1 MAGAAPPSGPPDPP
15 PLEPEEPLS
24 REYLS
29 LRQAGEASEEEE
41 EASRSPPPPAG
52 APGGERCRAMM
63 EVVKKDAV
71 GVGGKWKVSKLV
83 VDHNHELEV
92 APVEGGGAGVPVL
105 GMEFDSAD
113 DAKGFYQ
120 GYGEKAG
127 FKARTGSNRRSV
139 GTGAM
144 IMQRFLCCRGNY
156 VNRKSKAAKGLE
168 EVEEG
173 AAEKGKGEVGPCK
186 KRGRKPGK
194 KNAQAPEVE
203 MGGGIACTEIVQ
215 AVPSRRSSR
224 RGRDEND
231 VVRMAV
237 ENVIEPE
244 ERNDEAVDG
253 ARNGSAGAN
262 DEEEE
267 DEMEEEV
274 GTKEKRGRGRPR
286 KAVTEGN
293 ALQACDLG
301 ASASQCN
308 NDDRKKILDK
318 YLSKRQTRPVSGR
331 PAKIVSRQA
340 LAERRKRGVGGRFL
354 ASEGLP
360 PSRQLSERRSKRLE
374 KQNLKEEEK
383 PESKKDEITEAE
395 ADPETEVVAGP
406 GGEPKIGMVFVNED
420 KAYEFYVSY
429 AGSAGFNVRKGCS
442 DKTAN
447 NVMRSRAY
455 VCSKEGFRLKSVTA
469 EQKKPR
475 PDART
480 GCQAHMTIKI
490 TTSGKYVVT
499 EYVADH
505 NHDLETPLVDIQI
518 LRSQKLLAKLQQPLD
533 LPKVVL
539 IPNDY
544 KNYIRTRSTKDM
556 PLGDAQAIC
565 EYLQRMKG
573 KNPSFFYS
581 IQVDEDDQIRNVFW
595 SDIKSM
601 MDYNYFGDV
610 LYVDTRYSTGHYGRP
625 LLLFI
630 GVNHH
635 KQPTIFGTAFIYDES
650 VESFKWLF
658 ETFKSAMSGKQPKTV
673 LTDHSPTISDAVAS
687 AWPGTTHRF
696 SLLHLYQDAT
706 KILRDTFQGSETFAH
721 DFSRSLYNYEEEEDF
736 LSNWEI
742 ITGKYNLKD
751 NEWVSKF
758 FENRERWALPF
769 GRDTFCADIEATLQ
783 CDNTEAILAD
793 ILKAE
798 IDLPYFF
805 NSYNKFLEDK
815 RLAERQADYL
825 GVQMTQ
831 RVAPLR
837 LLWQAANTYTP
848 ALFEMFRLEYELIV
862 ACMIY
867 SCGEIGSISEYE
879 VTVKNRPRVH
889 LVRFDSSEYKVICS
903 CKKFEFVGIL
913 CCHILKVL
921 EIRNVKELPPHY
933 ILKRW
938 RKDAQTEPP
947 GFAAVDEDPKFSV
960 SKRYNSLCRTLYKI
974 AAKAAE
980 NTEAHTFMENQYDQL
995 LEQVELILQEKLH
1008 DKSSLSTIMKNHQ
1021 QNLIQNDASNS
1032 EPRRAS
1038 AKKRKNVE
1046 MRRRQQSPLESSKK
1060 QKGRQDLL
1068 EPEECEVPLR
1078 NEPSTIPND
1087 IPNHLTTPTNQFLSP
1102 SHIMQVPYVTQQF
1115 GLNSLQGF
1123 PGISPFGQM
1132 QEPSHVHLQQPH
1144 LQQSHFLSGPQIH
1157 QAPPPDIQSLQFLS
1171 SNPQLG
1177 HQTTDSQYTIPVW
1190 DFL

>member
-610 LYVDTRYSTGHYGRP
+610 LYVDTRYSTGHYG
-625 LLLFI
+625 
-630 GVNHH
+630 
-635 KQPTIFGTAFIYDES
+635 
-650 VESFKWLF
+650 
-658 ETFKSAMSGKQPKTV
+658 
-673 LTDHSPTISDAVAS
+673 
-687 AWPGTTHRF
+687 
-696 SLLHLYQDAT
+696 
-706 KILRDTFQGSETFAH
+706 
-721 DFSRSLYNYEEEEDF
+721 
-736 LSNWEI
+736 
-742 ITGKYNLKD
+742 
-751 NEWVSKF
+751 
-758 FENRERWALPF
+758 
-769 GRDTFCADIEATLQ
+769 
-783 CDNTEAILAD
+783 
-793 ILKAE
+793 
-798 IDLPYFF
+798 
-805 NSYNKFLEDK
+805 
-815 RLAERQADYL
+815 
-825 GVQMTQ
+825 
-831 RVAPLR
+831 
-837 LLWQAANTYTP
+837 
-848 ALFEMFRLEYELIV
+848 
-862 ACMIY
+862 
-867 SCGEIGSISEYE
+867 
-879 VTVKNRPRVH
+879 
-889 LVRFDSSEYKVICS
+889 
-903 CKKFEFVGIL
+903 
-913 CCHILKVL
+913 
-921 EIRNVKELPPHY
+921 
-933 ILKRW
+933 
-938 RKDAQTEPP
+938 
-947 GFAAVDEDPKFSV
+947 FAAVDEDPKFSV